1 MLSKWKN
8 ELVAIAALLFSAF
21 LIWNMA
27 EKSLVRQ
34 YNLGAANAKL
44 QERANEYAKAYTQCM
59 AKLPR
64 PEASKK

>member
-8 ELVAIAALLFSAF
+8 ELIAIAALLFSAL

-44 QERANEYAKAYTQCM
+44 QQRANEYAQAYTQCM
-59 AKLPR
+59 AKLPK
-64 PEASKK
+64 PQAQKK